1 MKPQNAFFKG
11 TFPLAVL
18 FVLFSVFFSLYFL
31 PKAKTSAEKKEF
43 QFPIDYDIRTDKDA
57 KAKDEIQNFVQSSS
71 KSASEIDLDRKN
83 VIKAEA
89 NLREKIPDLKVEYN
103 NDLRI
108 PEIISP
114 EIKAKRSFLTAPGS
128 EKRADILKDFI
139 RENSALF
146 GIDEIRLAKLKKT
159 ADYTNPDGVLSFVR
173 FEQEIGGIP
182 VFRGE
187 VNAGFTKRN
196 EIVRI
201 INNLAPNIDEESV
214 SNNFGNAENAVKM
227 AAKHLGFSEN
237 TDNLQRKNST
247 ADELKITFERGNFED
262 ETTAEKIY
270 FPIDSGVVRPA
281 WKVFLWTK
289 EAAFYVIVEAESGA
303 ILWHKNVTE
312 NQTQPATYNVYGN
325 QTSMMKTADST
336 SPFSPGC
343 LSPIGCAQPPLVPRT
358 DFTLT
363 GNESPYQF
371 NNNGWIPDGE
381 NRTIGNAAEAGID
394 RDGNNGID
402 TNGWAFG
409 DPNRVFSYTY
419 NPAPGNPAPG
429 EEPLPTTQTYPPSQ
443 YQQGAVTHAFY
454 AVNRWH
460 DETYLLGF
468 NEQSRNFQ
476 TSNFGRGGVE
486 NDNISVEIQDST
498 GTNAANFA
506 TSADGGRGRLQMYIW
521 TGATP
526 DRDGALDSQ
535 VVIHEATHGLSNRLH
550 GNATGLSSNMSRGM
564 GEGWSDFYALALM
577 SEPADDRL
585 GTYTT
590 GGYVAYQITAGFESN
605 YYYGIRRFPLAV
617 LASVGAN
624 NKPHNPLTFRYINA
638 DCNNL
643 IGTTSTNPNSAF
655 PRGPI
660 GVTTCDQIHN
670 LGEIWS
676 AALWEM
682 RDKLIGVHGAAE
694 GNRRALQYVTD
705 AMKFSSLNPTMLQ
718 SRDAIIAA
726 ALASNPADATV
737 VWQGFA
743 LRGMGYSA
751 SIQNTG
757 TGTNNTAVT
766 EAFDL
771 PGLTVLDP
779 ITVTELQG
787 DGDGQTE
794 MGETVS
800 VTLKLTNSS
809 GITATN
815 VTASIVN
822 GMSQDYGTISN
833 GQIVMRDI
841 TYYIPRYGTC
851 DPFHVITINI
861 SSNLGTITR
870 TKSFRVIPAQPGSV
884 FTNNT
889 LINVPNGQP
898 TTTSGAAS
906 PYPSII
912 TVSGITGSRI
922 PKVELT
928 NVSHAWFGDIDVML
942 ESPSGQ
948 KFTFM
953 SDIYSANNGTNTVS
967 GTFTFNDDATAIPAT
982 STVPVPGEY
991 KPTNYAPAD
1000 TFVTPAPAGPYQNPA
1015 PTGSTTFAS
1024 VFNTGST
1031 TFNGDWKLWVV
1042 DDTVADS
1049 GTIGGW
1055 KLSFET
1061 PLCIDI
1067 FPQGMP
1073 PSFDGDLRT
1082 DVSVFRPSDGNWYM
1096 NRSTGG
1102 FSAISWGISTDK
1114 PVPGDYDGDQRT
1126 DVAVFRNGN
1135 WLILNSGSNTL
1146 TNINWGLSSDIL
1158 VQSDYDA
1165 DGRTDA
1171 AVFRNGTWY
1180 IRSSAGGN
1188 PIFINF
1194 GQSGD
1199 KPVPADYDGDFKAD
1213 AAVFRNGTWYIL
1225 QSFHGFRA
1233 VSFGLA
1239 TDKLVPMDYDN
1250 DRRADIAVFRPEN
1263 GTWYRIN
1270 STSEQFS
1277 AISFGQNGDIPV
1289 PGDYDGDFK
1298 ADQAVY
1304 RNGVWYLNRSR
1315 DGFQSFSF
1323 GTASDIPIPG
1333 IHLR

>member
-1 MKPQNAFFKG
+1 MKPQNAFSKG
-11 TFPLAVL
+11 TFPLVVL
-18 FVLFSVFFSLYFL
+18 FALFSVFSYLYFL
-31 PKAKTSAEKKEF
+31 PKAETSAEKKETE
-43 QFPIDYDIRTDKDA
+43 FPADYDIRTDKDA
-57 KAKDEIQNFVQSSS
+57 KAKNAIQSFVENSS
-71 KSASEIDLDRKN
+71 KSAGEIDVERKN
-83 VIKAEA
+83 AIKAEA
-89 NLREKIPDLKVEYN
+89 SLREKVPDLKVEYN

-108 PEIISP
+108 PEVISP
-114 EIKAKRSFLTAPGS
+114 EIKAKSSFLTAPSS
-128 EKRADILKDFI
+128 EKRADILKDFM
-139 RENSALF
+139 RENSVLF
-146 GIDEIRLAKLKKT
+146 GIDEIQLAKLKKT
-159 ADYTNPDGVLSFVR
+159 ADYTNPNGVLSFVR
-173 FEQEIGGIP
+173 FEQEIAGVPI
-182 VFRGE
+182 FRGE
-187 VNAGFTKRN
+187 VSAGFTKRN

-201 INNLAPNIDEESV
+201 INNLAPNVDEESV
-214 SNNFGNAENAVKM
+214 SKNFGNAENAVKI
-227 AAKHLGFSEN
+227 AVKHLGFSAN
-237 TDNLQRKNST
+237 ADSLQRKNST
-247 ADELKITFERGNFED
+247 VNELKIAFERGNFED

-270 FPIDSGVVRPA
+270 FPIDSGIVRPA
-281 WKVFLWTK
+281 WRVLLWTK
-289 EAAFYVIVEAESGA
+289 HAAFYVIVEAEKGTV
-303 ILWHKNVTE
+303 LWHKNITE

-325 QTSMMKTADST
+325 QTSLMKTADSP

-343 LSPIGCAQPPLVPRT
+343 LSPTGCTQPPIVPRT
-358 DFTLT
+358 DFTLI
-363 GNESPYQF
+363 GNEPPYQF

-409 DPNRVFSYTY
+409 NPNRVFSYTY
-419 NPAPGNPAPG
+419 NPGPGNPAPG
-429 EEPLPTTQTYPPSQ
+429 EEPLPATQTYPPSQ
-443 YQQGAVTHAFY
+443 YQQGSVAHAFY

-476 TSNFGRGGVE
+476 LSNFGRSGVE
-486 NDNISVEIQDST
+486 NDNISVEIQDSS
-498 GTNAANFA
+498 GTNSANFA
-506 TSADGGRGRLQMYIW
+506 TPADGGRGRLQMFIW
-521 TGATP
+521 TGPTP
-526 DRDGALDSQ
+526 DRDGGLDSQ
-535 VVIHEATHGLSNRLH
+535 VVIHEATHGLSSRLH
-550 GNATGLSSNMSRGM
+550 GNASGLSTNMSRGM
-564 GEGWSDFYALALM
+564 GEGWSDFYQMALM
-577 SEPADDRL
+577 AEPTDDRL
-585 GTYTT
+585 GTYST
-590 GGYVAYQITAGFESN
+590 GSYVTYLITSGFESN
-605 YYYGIRRFPLAV
+605 YYYGIRRFPIAV
-617 LASVGAN
+617 IASTGGIN
-624 NKPHNPLTFRYINA
+624 NKPHNALTFGYLNS
-638 DCNNL
+638 DCNNRL
-643 IGTTSTNPNSAF
+643 NETNFAF

-660 GVTTCDQIHN
+660 GVIQCDQAHN

-676 AALWEM
+676 VTLWEM
-682 RDKLIGVHGAAE
+682 RDKLIGKHGAVE

-705 AMKFSSLNPTMLQ
+705 GMKLSPLNPTILQ
-718 SRDAIIAA
+718 SRDSIIAA
-726 ALASNPADATV
+726 ANANDPTDTV
-737 VWQGFA
+737 EVWRGFA

-757 TGTNNTAVT
+757 TGTNNTVVT
-766 EAFDL
+766 ESFDL
-771 PGLTVLDP
+771 PGLTVLEP

-800 VTLKLTNSS
+800 VTLKLTNTS

-815 VTASIVN
+815 VTASIQN

-833 GQIVMRDI
+833 GQVVTREIS
-841 TYYIPRYGTC
+841 YYIPFYGTC

-870 TKSFRVIPAQPGSV
+870 TKSFRVIPPQPGTV
-884 FTNNT
+884 FTNSA

-898 TTTSGAAS
+898 TVTNGAAS

-991 KPTNYAPAD
+991 KPTNYAPGD
-1000 TFVTPAPAGPYQNPA
+1000 SFVTPAPAGPYQNPA
-1015 PTGSTTFAS
+1015 PTGSATFAS
-1024 VFNTGST
+1024 VFNNSGT
-1031 TFNGDWKLWVV
+1031 TFNGDWKLWIV
-1042 DDTVADS
+1042 DDAVGDA

-1073 PSFDGDLRT
+1073 PSFDGDLMT
-1082 DVSVFRPSDGNWYM
+1082 DISVFRPSDGNWYM
-1096 NRSTGG
+1096 IRSLDG
-1102 FSAISWGISTDK
+1102 FRAINWGISTDK
-1114 PVPGDYDGDQRT
+1114 PVPGDYDGDQKT
-1126 DVAVFRNGN
+1126 DAAVFRNGN
-1135 WLILNSGSNTL
+1135 WLILNSGSNTF
-1146 TNINWGLSSDIL
+1146 TNISWGLSSDIL
-1158 VQSDYDA
+1158 VQGDYDG
-1165 DGRTDA
+1165 DGKTDP

-1180 IRSSAGGN
+1180 IQRAFGGN
-1188 PIFINF
+1188 ATINF

-1199 KPVPADYDGDFKAD
+1199 KPVPADYDGDFKTD
-1213 AAVFRNGTWYIL
+1213 AAVFRNGNWYIL
-1225 QSFHGFRA
+1225 QSFHGFKA

-1250 DRRADIAVFRPEN
+1250 DRRADVAVFRPEN

-1270 STSEQFS
+1270 STNEQFS
-1277 AISFGQNGDIPV
+1277 AIKFGQNGDIPV
-1289 PGDYDGDFK
+1289 PGDYDGDQK

-1304 RNGVWYLNRSR
+1304 RNGNWYVNRSR

-1323 GTASDIPIPG
+1323 GTAGDIPIPS
-1333 IHLR
+1333 LYAR